1 MLRSRRWL
9 TLTVGACHRG
19 QHVETNYFASH
30 CSLYSKAR
38 AAHRPGPVVGGSVSD
53 VRSRVQFSRYTRPL
67 EHSKTHPV
75 HHLVCAVRPASGGQQ
90 ARRHTAVRTSSAA
103 LSGHR
108 RPPRWHHGRRR
119 ELLRAAMLPP
129 RAAAWQP
136 SKVCSKAT
144 SGRLL
149 PSTECS
155 LRSGCAVDERH
166 GAGTHTSTLRGRGR
180 ASTLTWVSLS
190 VGKHSATAPAIVRAR
205 SW

>member
-1 MLRSRRWL
+1 M
-9 TLTVGACHRG
+9 
-19 QHVETNYFASH
+19 
-30 CSLYSKAR
+30 
-38 AAHRPGPVVGGSVSD
+38 
-53 VRSRVQFSRYTRPL
+53 RPL

-75 HHLVCAVRPASGGQQ
+75 QHLVCAVRPASGGQQ

-166 GAGTHTSTLRGRGR
+166 GAGTHTSTLCGRGR

-190 VGKHSATAPAIVRAR
+190 VGKHSAAAPAVVSAR
-205 SW
+205 SQLSATRSATLLHAARRWVHLLLALVAVGLRLLAPVR

>member
-1 MLRSRRWL
+1 MGDVPAPSGVNRR
-9 TLTVGACHRG
+9 VGPA
-19 QHVETNYFASH
+19 
-30 CSLYSKAR
+30 
-38 AAHRPGPVVGGSVSD
+38 VGGPTSH
-53 VRSRVQFSRYTRPL
+53 VRLRFRFSRYTRPL
-67 EHSKTHPV
+67 EHSKTHLV
-75 HHLVCAVRPASGGQQ
+75 QHLVCAVRPASGGQQ

-119 ELLRAAMLPP
+119 ELLRAAMLLP

-149 PSTECS
+149 PPTECS
-155 LRSGCAVDERH
+155 LRSGCAMDERH

-190 VGKHSATAPAIVRAR
+190 VGKHSATAPAVVRAR
-205 SW
+205 S